1 MKKNLLL
8 GWAAATAVLLTGAC
22 NKAPQPATET
32 ETGTVVIKPVL
43 DGHEL
48 VTRAADTDNYDH
60 EASIYDMQL
69 LVFDA
74 SGYLEHYSSV
84 NHEMTD
90 FLFDLRVGN
99 MKAWIVANGP
109 NLSAVKTESAL
120 TGMMINLASYN
131 NPSEDF
137 IMAGTQSF
145 EVTAGDNLECTIPI
159 SRLVSRITLKS
170 VTSLLPAAY
179 GTVTIDYAMLE
190 NVVSSYS
197 LNGNAGT
204 TGWYNPMGRISES
217 TLVQSHIVNPPT
229 YAADQ
234 PQLTFRTLTGST
246 GFTNGTTYNTPQRF
260 YAYPNATATDHT
272 GFASTFTPRYTR
284 LVLKANID
292 GGTYYYPVSLPN
304 LARNKS
310 YDVHVTLIGLGS
322 SDPDQPVQKGMLD
335 LMVQVTPW
343 AEGSV
348 INESI

>member
-22 NKAPQPATET
+22 NKAPQPATEI
-32 ETGTVVIKPVL
+32 ETGSVIIKPVL

-48 VTRAADTDNYDH
+48 VTRAADTDDYDQ
-60 EASIYDMQL
+60 EATISDVQL
-69 LVFDA
+69 LVFDT

-84 NHEMTD
+84 NTETTE
-90 FLFDLRVGN
+90 FFFDLRVGN
-99 MKAWIVANGP
+99 MKAWVVANGP
-109 NLSAVKTESAL
+109 NLSTIKTESAL
-120 TGMMINLASYN
+120 TSMMINLASYN

-137 IMAGTQSF
+137 VMAGSQSF
-145 EVTAGDNLECTIPI
+145 QVIANGDVECTVPI

-179 GTVTIDYAMLE
+179 GTVTIDYALLE
-190 NVVSSYS
+190 NVVSTYS
-197 LNGNAGT
+197 LSGTAGT
-204 TGWYNPMGRISES
+204 TGWYNPMGRITES
-217 TLVQSHIVNPPT
+217 TLVQTHIVNPPT

-246 GFTNGTTYNTPQRF
+246 GFTNGTTYNTPLRF

-272 GFASTFTPRYTR
+272 GFATTFTPRYTR
-284 LVLKANID
+284 LVLKASID

-304 LARNKS
+304 LVRNKS

-322 SDPDQPVQKGMLD
+322 SDPDQPVQKGMVD
-335 LMVQVTPW
+335 LLVQVTPW
-343 AEGSV
+343 GEGSV
-348 INESI
+348 INETI